1 MTGAELQTL
10 VTAGTRAAREAGEIL
25 RRRPARVDRK
35 GGAIDLVTEIDLA
48 SEACI
53 RRVFAETTPDV
64 PVQGE
69 EGGGVTTGLRW
80 VVDPVDGTTNFVH
93 DYPAYVVSIGL
104 CDGAT
109 PLAGVIYDPLRDHLY
124 RAARGEGAYRDT
136 PQGTELL
143 RVSDTRSLLEALV
156 VTGFPY
162 RVHDGAEAYLRLV
175 ARVLEATQGLRRS
188 GSAAFDLATVSS
200 GRVDAFWEF
209 GLNAWDT
216 AAGAAIVVAAGGV
229 VTALDGA
236 PWAPGDHAILA
247 TNGFVHEAMIRLFA
261 DLPTPAPPA
270 PRPLR

>member
-1 MTGAELQTL
+1 MNPRELDTL
-10 VTAGTRAAREAGEIL
+10 VAAAAVAAREAGAIL

-53 RRVFAETTPDV
+53 RQVLGARTPDV

-80 VVDPVDGTTNFVH
+80 VVDPLDGTTNFVH
-93 DYPAYVVSIGL
+93 NYPAYVVSIGL
-104 CDGAT
+104 CDGPT

-124 RAARGEGAYRDT
+124 RAARGGGAFREEAA
-136 PQGTELL
+136 GVERL
-143 RVSDTRSLLEALV
+143 RVSDTRELLSALV

-162 RVHDGAEAYLRLV
+162 RVHEGAGAYLALV

-216 AAGAAIVVAAGGV
+216 AAGAAIVVEAGGV
-229 VTALDGA
+229 VSAVDGA
-236 PWAPGDHAILA
+236 PWAPGDHGVLA

-261 DLPTPAPPA
+261 DLPRPGPPVT
-270 PRPLR
+270 RPVR